1 MCIEYKLQKLNEL
14 GAGEIEH
21 INGSLIDHL
30 KGTKKLLES
39 WSASRV
45 LQDAGLYHA
54 AYGTDGFN
62 QSLLSPEER
71 VKIAEIIGA
80 EAEEIVYLYC
90 ACERES
96 FWPQVGREPN
106 PEFKNR
112 FTGELSRLNE
122 DQIRNFCE
130 LTVANELE
138 IARDNPSFLK
148 EHGPALSYIFS
159 NMRPY
164 LTEQA
169 YSMVEAVLGRNTPL
183 AVEL

>member
-1 MCIEYKLQKLNEL
+1 MCIEDKLQKLNEL

-21 INGSLIDHL
+21 INGSLIAHL

-54 AYGTDGFN
+54 AYGTAGFN
-62 QSLLSPEER
+62 QSLLSPEQR

-90 ACERES
+90 ACERED
-96 FWPQVGREPN
+96 FWPQVGIKQN

-112 FTGELSRLNE
+112 FTGEVSRLNE
-122 DQIRNFCE
+122 DQISNFCE

-138 IARDNPSFLK
+138 IAIDNPSFRK
-148 EHGPALSYIFS
+148 EHGQALYYIFS

-169 YSMVEAVLGRNTPL
+169 YSMVQAVLGGNT
-183 AVEL
+183 A